1 MRARLSI
8 LLLGLVLAAT
18 SFMMAQQQTAAVPV
32 VDGGVFEAF
41 RSIFIPPLAHAP
53 FNLVL
58 ATEWTRPMQNGGS
71 VTLVNQRRI
80 VRDSQG
86 RVYQERW
93 FLLPKNGK
101 YSPRMSHIQIADPQQ
116 HTYYNCLVA
125 QETCTLTVYRRS
137 SEGSYAPDIS
147 PSGPL
152 PNGSGF
158 HTHEDLGTS
167 TKAGLDTHGYRE
179 VTTVNSG
186 VAGNDK
192 PMVTTRGFWY
202 SPQLGFDLVSMVD
215 IPRTGKQS
223 FSVTELSLSEPD
235 LHYFEVPEGYKVV
248 DERDNQAAAQ

>member
-8 LLLGLVLAAT
+8 LLPGLLFAST
-18 SFMMAQQQTAAVPV
+18 SCMMAQQQTAAVPV
-32 VDGGVFEAF
+32 VDGGVFESF
-41 RSIFIPPLAHAP
+41 HSIFIPPLAHAP
-53 FNLVL
+53 FNLIL
-58 ATEWTRPMQNGGS
+58 ATEWVRPVQNGGS

-93 FLLPKNGK
+93 FLLPKDGK
-101 YSPRMSHIQIADPQQ
+101 HSARMSHIQIADPQQ

-125 QETCTLTVYRRS
+125 LKTCTLTVYRRS
-137 SEGSYAPDIS
+137 SETSYAPDIG

-167 TKAGLDTHGYRE
+167 IKAGVTTHGYRE
-179 VTTVNSG
+179 ITTINSG
-186 VAGNDK
+186 VAGNDRQ
-192 PMVTTRGFWY
+192 MVTTREFWY
-202 SPQLGFDLVSMVD
+202 SPQLGFDVVSMVD
-215 IPRTGKQS
+215 IPRSGKQS

-248 DERDNQAAAQ
+248 DERDSQAAVQ